1 MNPITAGWIATA
13 GFVLC
18 ALALV
23 ALVLFLI
30 AEGEDG
36 RRR

>member
-13 GFVLC
+13 GHVLC
-18 ALALV
+18 GLALV
-23 ALVLFLI
+23 GLVLFLVS
-30 AEGEDG
+30 ESEE